1 MIPLLC
7 LSLLMLIDAKSLTI
21 VPSASFHGK
30 DGKVDSTDFIK
41 EPVAVEY
48 EDIEATPAAIQPR
61 TNFRVD
67 FTKSN
72 GTDIVASRRTIFEV
86 IPVDYLCDFCMAVIE
101 KLKYRQK
108 VEPDFEK
115 TPSTTGRV
123 RGECAS
129 YSPIGGLS
137 RKPRIPLPVFPPP
150 SQGPYAALPTPAP
163 LTW

>member
-1 MIPLLC
+1 MIPLLI
-7 LSLLMLIDAKSLTI
+7 LPLLMLVDAKSLTI
-21 VPSASFHGK
+21 IPSASFHGK

-48 EDIEATPAAIQPR
+48 EDIEVTPSAIQPR

-67 FTKSN
+67 FTKDN
-72 GTDIVASRRTIFEV
+72 GTDIIASRRTIFEV

-115 TPSTTGRV
+115 EHFKVS
-123 RGECAS
+123 S
-129 YSPIGGLS
+129 IS
-137 RKPRIPLPVFPPP
+137 
-150 SQGPYAALPTPAP
+150 
-163 LTW
+163 

>member
-115 TPSTTGRV
+115 DPASRLPASLTRSLR
-123 RGECAS
+123 CAPNPGPAHMVIM
-129 YSPIGGLS
+129 YW
-137 RKPRIPLPVFPPP
+137 
-150 SQGPYAALPTPAP
+150 QGDDAAYYVHDRAQQLV
-163 LTW
+163 